1 MTRAGDSFEGTH
13 PRSGGVITLPEQF
26 RRQQAATWP
35 GVGTLS
41 TSPWVRPSDW
51 LTLSTPADG
60 TFYGLKA
67 ITLDD
72 GNFAAVNCTTSSG
85 TYHVGWGDGNT
96 SDVAS
101 GTAAQH
107 WYDSTAISAGTLSTR
122 GYKQVIVTIT
132 ANTGSLTGIN
142 LQAKN
147 TTTGL
152 GTYETGWLDIAV
164 SATSL
169 TSLTVGASSLTVRVG
184 MLENVTL
191 LNNSITSMNYL
202 FGNCYKLSNVSLN
215 TAAVTSMSSMFNY
228 CYSLVSVPLF
238 NTAAV
243 TSMSSMFQYCSSLVS
258 VPLFNTAA
266 VTSMSSMFYYCS
278 SLVSVPLFNTA
289 AVTSMSSMFQYC
301 SSLASVPALVTSNAV
316 NNSSSFT
323 NMFSGCPSL
332 ASGALS
338 GTQYAISY
346 SGCKLS
352 EAGIVAIFNAL
363 GTASGTPTITVSG
376 NYGYAALTTGDKAI
390 ATGKG
395 WTIA

>member
-1 MTRAGDSFEGTH
+1 MRN
-13 PRSGGVITLPEQF
+13 PRSFIGTQPPRGGVVPLQSQF
-26 RRQQAATWP
+26 DMQQAATWP
-35 GVGTLS
+35 GVGAPVS
-41 TSPWVRPSDW
+41 TSNPWVRCSDW
-51 LTLSTPADG
+51 LTLSAPADG

-72 GNFAAVNCTTSSG
+72 GNYAAVNCTTSSG

-101 GTAAQH
+101 GSVAQH
-107 WYDSTAISAGTLSTR
+107 WHDPSTISAGTLSVR

-147 TTTGL
+147 TTSGL
-152 GTYETGWLDIAV
+152 NAYETGWLDIAV
-164 SATSL
+164 SATAL
-169 TSLTVGASSLTVRVG
+169 TSLTIGANSLTVRVG

-191 LNNSITSMNYL
+191 VNNAITSMGYL
-202 FGNCYKLSNVSLN
+202 FANCLKLGNVSLN
-215 TAAVTSMSSMFNY
+215 TAACTNMSSMFQG
-228 CYSLVSVPLF
+228 CSSLASVPLF
-238 NTAAV
+238 NTAAC
-243 TSMSSMFQYCSSLVS
+243 TNMYSMFYGCSSLAS

-266 VTSMSSMFYYCS
+266 CTSMY
-278 SLVSVPLFNTA
+278 
-289 AVTSMSSMFQYC
+289 SMFQGC
-301 SSLASVPALVTSNAV
+301 SSLASVPLFVTSNAG
-316 NNSSSFT
+316 NTSSSFT
-323 NMFSGCPSL
+323 SMFANCPSL
-332 ASGALS
+332 AGGALS

-352 EAGIVAIFNAL
+352 EAGIVAIFNNL
-363 GTASGTPTITVSG
+363 GTASGSQTITVSG

>member
-243 TSMSSMFQYCSSLVS
+243 TSMSSMF
-258 VPLFNTAA
+258 
-266 VTSMSSMFYYCS
+266 YYCS